1 MFCVGDVAAGENL
14 VSGRFEGGGQVC
26 YNTLYMEQAR
36 QRAARIKLILT
47 DVDGILTD
55 GKVNFF
61 ITPDGRIEEFK
72 SFHTQDGIALMLCH
86 SAGILCGIITGRRHQ
101 TTVERAKNL
110 GFKYMYQGF
119 LTKIGPLQDVLEKE
133 NLTPDQVC
141 YIGDDITDIP
151 LLAEVGFAA
160 TVPNA
165 VEVVKDHAHY
175 ITKRVGGDGAFR
187 EIVDF
192 ILDAQGKLSPIL
204 EQVKASAWTH
214 GPRPEME
221 IITSQEGLK

>member
-1 MFCVGDVAAGENL
+1 M
-14 VSGRFEGGGQVC
+14 
-26 YNTLYMEQAR
+26 YNTLYMQNAQE
-36 QRAARIKLILT
+36 RAKHIKLILT

-61 ITPDGRIEEFK
+61 VAPDGHLDEFK
-72 SFHTQDGIALMLCH
+72 SFNTQDGIALMLCH
-86 SAGILCGIITGRRHQ
+86 SAGILCGIITGRRHP
-101 TTVERAKNL
+101 TTVARAKNL

-119 LTKIGPLQDVLEKE
+119 LTKIGPLNDVLEKE
-133 NLTPDQVC
+133 NLTADQVC

-165 VEVVKDHAHY
+165 VDVVKDHAHY
-175 ITKRVGGDGAFR
+175 ITKRVGGDGALR
-187 EIVDF
+187 EVVDF
-192 ILDAQGKLSPIL
+192 ILEAQGKLGPIL

-221 IITSQEGLK
+221 IITSQEGLN

>member
-1 MFCVGDVAAGENL
+1 L
-14 VSGRFEGGGQVC
+14 
-26 YNTLYMEQAR
+26 YNTLYMQNAQE
-36 QRAARIKLILT
+36 RAKHIKLILT

-61 ITPDGRIEEFK
+61 VAPDGHLDEFK
-72 SFHTQDGIALMLCH
+72 SFNTQDGIALMLCH
-86 SAGILCGIITGRRHQ
+86 SAGILCGIITGRRHP
-101 TTVERAKNL
+101 TTVARAKNL

-119 LTKIGPLQDVLEKE
+119 LTKIGPLNDVLEKE
-133 NLTPDQVC
+133 NLTADQVC

-165 VEVVKDHAHY
+165 VDVVKDHAHY
-175 ITKRVGGDGAFR
+175 ITKRVGGDGALR
-187 EIVDF
+187 EVVDF
-192 ILDAQGKLSPIL
+192 ILEAQGKLGPIL

-221 IITSQEGLK
+221 IITSQEGLN